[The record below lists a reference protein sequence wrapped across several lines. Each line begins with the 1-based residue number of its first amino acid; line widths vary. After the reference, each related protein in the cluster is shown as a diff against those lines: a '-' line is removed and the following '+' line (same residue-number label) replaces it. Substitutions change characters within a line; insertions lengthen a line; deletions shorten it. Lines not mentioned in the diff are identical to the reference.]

1 MTAVVEEVARKHGE
15 QALIGGDIRSQA
27 DLALAVHHRLPLG
40 VLKGLAQAGHPVTY
54 CATGVM
60 DDQVVSSQAYP
71 HLRDHAVL
79 GDVFSVSAT

>member
-15 QALIGGDIRSQA
+15 QALLGGDIRSQA

-60 DDQVVSSQAYP
+60 DDQVVSSQAYS
-71 HLRDHAVL
+71 HLRDHAVR
-79 GDVFSVSAT
+79 